1 MWVCTCSGFWQYSVY
16 MTPNVSPELASY
28 GWKSA
33 LLPLVSQYFQYLC
46 LWIPSECLKP
56 VYYTLKFFG
65 PWIVFKRK
73 RFDKDFISNNR
84 IHVRSAVLS
93 NFCKIFVSFSLF
105 FKCTCDKG
113 IIFSFFKIRLETLC
127 TLYNF
132 STLNIALCVSI
143 LFTTTH
149 FETLKLDQQ
158 VSLILSILP
167 FFPIVLL
174 PIISSDSSLKKSFAV
189 TRRLLRDLPFSL

>member
-1 MWVCTCSGFWQYSVY
+1 MYVLLYS
-16 MTPNVSPELASY
+16 
-28 GWKSA
+28 
-33 LLPLVSQYFQYLC
+33 
-46 LWIPSECLKP
+46 
-56 VYYTLKFFG
+56 
-65 PWIVFKRK
+65 
-73 RFDKDFISNNR
+73 R
-84 IHVRSAVLS
+84 ILG
-93 NFCKIFVSFSLF
+93 KIFVSFSLF

-189 TRRLLRDLPFSL
+189 TRRLLRDLPFSLQFQHSIPNIIYFPGNHRSKVNSFHFSLLLLPFKFA